1 MIREDG
7 GGGGGTPGPPG
18 PPGPGNTDTRQLAFS
33 GSGGSLVLAAG
44 EVMVGYTLQI
54 TDAYGADA
62 LIEILTLTDTLLTLS
77 GAWLASPKTITSGA
91 VLDGPDEIIV
101 SVNPGTISPAG
112 AGILYITVRVP

>member
-7 GGGGGTPGPPG
+7 GGSGTPGPPG

-44 EVMVGYTLQI
+44 EKMVGYTLQI
-54 TDAYGADA
+54 VDAYGVDA
-62 LIEILTLTDTLLTLS
+62 LIEILTLTDPILTLS
-77 GAWLASPKTITSGA
+77 GPWLASPKTIHSAT
-91 VLDGPDEIIV
+91 VVDGPDEIIV

-112 AGILYITVRVP
+112 SGVLFITVRVP